1 METTRTLNA
10 LMSLTDEPNEKL
22 YCMIAD
28 KIVSCGEQILPLLKK
43 NLVKAKDDFHY
54 KRIENLIYSIE
65 YQDVITKFKTW
76 HSNRQ
81 HDLMEPYFILS
92 RHRFPNLDW
101 NWIGFQTIMI
111 VEQLE
116 QELNENLT
124 PLEQIKTINHII
136 YDVNGFDGNIKAVNN
151 PDSYFINTLID
162 TKEGNPLSLGM
173 LYSIVAQRLNLPVYG
188 IDLPNHFILAYTRPT
203 TRHPKI
209 EDVLF
214 YINPY
219 NKGMVLTKKDIRKY
233 LDQLNITPELRF
245 FEPINNVEIIKKLF
259 NTLMDTYIINGNE
272 READEMREI
281 INDTK
286 K

>member
-1 METTRTLNA
+1 
-10 LMSLTDEPNEKL
+10 MSLTDEPNENL
-22 YCMIAD
+22 YCIIAD
-28 KIVSCGEQILPLLKK
+28 KILSCGGRILPLLKK

-54 KRIENLIYSIE
+54 KRIENLIYNIE
-65 YQDVITKFKTW
+65 YQDVILKLKTW

-81 HDLMEPYFILS
+81 HDLLEPYFILS

-101 NWIGFQTIMI
+101 NRIGFQSIMI
-111 VEQLE
+111 VEQVE

-124 PLEQIKTINHII
+124 PLEQIKTINHVI
-136 YDVNGFDGNIKAVNN
+136 YDVNGFNANIEAVNN
-151 PDSYFINTLID
+151 PDYYFINTLME
-162 TKEGNPLSLGM
+162 TKIGNPLSLGM

-188 IDLPNHFILAYTRPT
+188 VDLPNHFILAYTKPT
-203 TRHPKI
+203 NCHPKI

-219 NKGMVLTKKDIRKY
+219 NNGLILTRKDIRKY
-233 LDQLNITPELRF
+233 LKHLNINPQLRF
-245 FEPINNVEIIKKLF
+245 FEPMDNVEVIKKLF
-259 NTLMDTYIINGNE
+259 NTLMDTYMINGNE

-286 K
+286 N